1 MIQGKQLEAVFMG
14 TKQCCSISGQ
24 DELGRRSVF
33 GGNNIIFGDE
43 VNSDAREDAILGKG
57 FLMSVY

>member
-1 MIQGKQLEAVFMG
+1 MIEGKQFEAVFMG
-14 TKQCCSISGQ
+14 PSNAVPFRDRMSLVAGV
-24 DELGRRSVF
+24 VF

-43 VNSDAREDAILGKG
+43 VNSDAREDAILGKA

>member
-1 MIQGKQLEAVFMG
+1 MG